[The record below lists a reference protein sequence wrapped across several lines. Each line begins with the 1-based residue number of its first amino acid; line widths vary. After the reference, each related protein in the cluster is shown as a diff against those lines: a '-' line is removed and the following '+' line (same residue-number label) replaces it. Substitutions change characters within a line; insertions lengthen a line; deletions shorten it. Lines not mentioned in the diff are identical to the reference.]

1 MNHEQAQANL
11 QILLERID
19 ALRRREVESIAER
32 LHPDVVWTDVSGAV
46 ACEGRGQVLGWLRA
60 AREQPSPVD
69 ALEVL
74 ADADHAVL
82 GVRNH
87 AREDLAGVQ
96 LNGQLFLVFTVR
108 EGPDSARRREHG
120 DSLPGNRNGLC
131 HSVWT

>member
-11 QILLERID
+11 QIVLERID
-19 ALRRREVESIAER
+19 ALCRREVESIAER
-32 LHPDVVWTDVSGAV
+32 FHPDVVWTDVSGAV

-60 AREQPSPVD
+60 AREQPSQVD

-87 AREDLAGVQ
+87 AREELAGVHD
-96 LNGQLFLVFTVR
+96 GQLFLVFTVR
-108 EGPDSARRREHG
+108 EGQIVHDDGSTETLCRE
-120 DSLPGNRNGLC
+120 NRNGLC